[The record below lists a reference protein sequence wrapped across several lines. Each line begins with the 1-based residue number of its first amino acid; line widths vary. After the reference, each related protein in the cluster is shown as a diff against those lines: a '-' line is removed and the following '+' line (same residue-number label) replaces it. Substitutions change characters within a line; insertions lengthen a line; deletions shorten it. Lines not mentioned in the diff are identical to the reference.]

1 MLVRAGK
8 PSATARFVALTRAKL
23 DRPELPTG
31 DADAELRLYHSLG
44 WSPLGRGSTQWRQR
58 MARRTAFFDRASL
71 AALKRGVRQIVILGA
86 GYDGRAL
93 RFATPGVTWF
103 EVDHPATQSDKR
115 ARLAALGAPTHGIA
129 FVAIDLNRDDVVR
142 SLGRVGYDRASPSL
156 FLIEGLLG
164 YLPRATTERVL
175 TDLRALATPAS
186 RLAAAFP
193 IAPKDRARVKRLRHR
208 LRRLVVSALG
218 EPWLTRF
225 STEEIDE
232 VFAKTGWQVSIEADT
247 PQRHEGHRGV
257 LLIGEPAA
265 PA

>member
-1 MLVRAGK
+1 MFVRAGK

-31 DADAELRLYHSLG
+31 DADAELRLYHDLG
-44 WSPLGRGSTQWRQR
+44 WSPLGQGSTQWRQR
-58 MARRTAFFDRASL
+58 MERRTAFLDRASL
-71 AALKRGVRQIVILGA
+71 AALERGVRQIVILGA

-115 ARLAALGAPTHGIA
+115 ARLVAVGAPPHGIA
-129 FVAIDLNRDDVVR
+129 FVPVDLNRDDLVR
-142 SLGRVGYDRASPSL
+142 SLERVGYHRASPSL
-156 FLIEGLLG
+156 FLIEGLVG

-175 TDLRALATPAS
+175 TDLRALATPSS

-193 IAPKDRARVKRLRHR
+193 IAPKDRARPKRLRHR

-225 STEEIDE
+225 SPEEIDE
-232 VFAKTGWQVSIEADT
+232 VLAKTGWQVSIEAEA
-247 PQRHEGHRGV
+247 PQRHEGPRGV
-257 LLIGEPAA
+257 LLIAEPAA

>member
-1 MLVRAGK
+1 
-8 PSATARFVALTRAKL
+8 VALTRAKL

-44 WSPLGRGSTQWRQR
+44 WSPLGRRSTQWRQR

-129 FVAIDLNRDDVVR
+129 FVPIDLNRDDLVR
-142 SLGRVGYDRASPSL
+142 SLAS
-156 FLIEGLLG
+156 
-164 YLPRATTERVL
+164 ATTEPARHCSSSKASSA
-175 TDLRALATPAS
+175 TSRAPRPNAS
-186 RLAAAFP
+186 
-193 IAPKDRARVKRLRHR
+193 
-208 LRRLVVSALG
+208 
-218 EPWLTRF
+218 
-225 STEEIDE
+225 
-232 VFAKTGWQVSIEADT
+232 
-247 PQRHEGHRGV
+247 
-257 LLIGEPAA
+257 
-265 PA
+265 

>member
-1 MLVRAGK
+1 
-8 PSATARFVALTRAKL
+8 
-23 DRPELPTG
+23 
-31 DADAELRLYHSLG
+31 
-44 WSPLGRGSTQWRQR
+44 
-58 MARRTAFFDRASL
+58 MARRTAFFDGASL
-71 AALKRGVRQIVILGA
+71 AALEGGVRQIVILGA

-115 ARLAALGAPTHGIA
+115 ARLAALDAPTDAIA
-129 FVAIDLNRDDVVR
+129 FVPIDLNRDDLVG
-142 SLGRVGYDRASPSL
+142 SLERVGYDRAIPSL

-175 TDLRALATPAS
+175 TDLRALATPSS

-208 LRRLVVSALG
+208 LRRLVISALG

-225 STEEIDE
+225 SAEEIDE

>member
-1 MLVRAGK
+1 M
-8 PSATARFVALTRAKL
+8 ALTRAKL

-31 DADAELRLYHSLG
+31 DAGAELRLYHALG

-58 MARRTAFFDRASL
+58 MERRTAFFDRASL
-71 AALKRGVRQIVILGA
+71 AALERGVRQIVILGA

-115 ARLAALGAPTHGIA
+115 ARLVAVGAPLHGIA
-129 FVAIDLNRDDVVR
+129 FVSVDLNRDDLVR
-142 SLGRVGYDRASPSL
+142 ALGRVGYDRASPSL

-175 TDLRALATPAS
+175 TDLRALATSSS

-193 IAPKDRARVKRLRHR
+193 IAAMDRARVKRLRHR

-225 STEEIDE
+225 SPEEIDD
-232 VFAKTGWQVSIEADT
+232 VFAKTGWQVSIEAEV
-247 PQRHEGHRGV
+247 PHRHEGHRGV
-257 LLIGEPAA
+257 LLIGEPA
-265 PA
+265 PPE

>member
-1 MLVRAGK
+1 
-8 PSATARFVALTRAKL
+8 
-23 DRPELPTG
+23 
-31 DADAELRLYHSLG
+31 
-44 WSPLGRGSTQWRQR
+44 

-71 AALKRGVRQIVILGA
+71 AALERGVPQIVILGA

-115 ARLAALGAPTHGIA
+115 ARLAALDAPTDAIA
-129 FVAIDLNRDDVVR
+129 FVPIDLNRDDLVG
-142 SLGRVGYDRASPSL
+142 SLERVGYDRAIPSL

-175 TDLRALATPAS
+175 TDLRALATPSS

-193 IAPKDRARVKRLRHR
+193 IAPKDRTRVKRLRHR
-208 LRRLVVSALG
+208 LRRVVISALG
-218 EPWLTRF
+218 EPRLTRF

-232 VFAKTGWQVSIEADT
+232 LFAKTGWQVSIEADT

>member
-1 MLVRAGK
+1 MMRAREGGQTFGDSAVRGAHTSETR
-8 PSATARFVALTRAKL
+8 PSRA
-23 DRPELPTG
+23 PTG

-71 AALKRGVRQIVILGA
+71 AALERGVRQIVILGA

-115 ARLAALGAPTHGIA
+115 ARLAALGAPTRGIA
-129 FVAIDLNRDDVVR
+129 FVPIDLNRDDLVR
-142 SLGRVGYDRASPSL
+142 SLGRVGYDQTSPSL

-193 IAPKDRARVKRLRHR
+193 IAPKDRVA
-208 LRRLVVSALG
+208 
-218 EPWLTRF
+218 
-225 STEEIDE
+225 
-232 VFAKTGWQVSIEADT
+232 
-247 PQRHEGHRGV
+247 
-257 LLIGEPAA
+257 
-265 PA
+265 